1 MAEGKFIVAS
11 GPVIIEDGKLLVVK
25 DNKDPFFKLP
35 GGTVK
40 EGEGLEDG
48 CLRRAQEE
56 IGAEVEIIKPL
67 MPNILYENPKTKEK
81 MTIVLINYLSK
92 LKNKEDIKPLPP
104 TQEIKWINI
113 QEIKKG
119 NGNASPNV
127 KALVEKEF

>member
-1 MAEGKFIVAS
+1 
-11 GPVIIEDGKLLVVK
+11 
-25 DNKDPFFKLP
+25 
-35 GGTVK
+35 
-40 EGEGLEDG
+40 
-48 CLRRAQEE
+48 
-56 IGAEVEIIKPL
+56 